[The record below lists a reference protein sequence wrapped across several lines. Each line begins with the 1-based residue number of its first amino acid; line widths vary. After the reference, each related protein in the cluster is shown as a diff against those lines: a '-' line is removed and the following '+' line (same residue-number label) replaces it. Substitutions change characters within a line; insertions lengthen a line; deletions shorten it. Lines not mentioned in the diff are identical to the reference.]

1 MTSSLLKRDLE
12 ASIMWENAMA
22 QQRELENDPGV
33 RAFRS
38 INARRRPDL
47 SNTSDNTDVC
57 GWLERL
63 ETYARE
69 FAEEYGESRSPLP
82 FKVQDIEEIG
92 ELSKRLII
100 AIQDARERAGIL
112 D

>member
-1 MTSSLLKRDLE
+1 MTSFLRDQLQ

-22 QQRELENDPGV
+22 QQRELDNDPGV

-38 INARRRPDL
+38 INTRRRPDL
-47 SNTSDNTDVC
+47 SNKSDTDV
-57 GWLERL
+57 LEWCQRM
-63 ETYARE
+63 ETTAAE
-69 FAEEYGESRSPLP
+69 FYEQYNAHPNDFEPDAEEIVDCL
-82 FKVQDIEEIG
+82 
-92 ELSKRLII
+92 KRAII